1 MVIKIDLEK
10 AYDRLEWS
18 FIRNVLNAA
27 NFPSKLIQLIMSCV
41 SSTSTSILFNGG
53 TLNPFLPLRGIRQRD
68 PLSPYLFILCME
80 VLGRIIEDKCS
91 KKIWKPMKASI
102 SGPTFSHL
110 FFANNLLLFTKAD
123 TINCTS
129 VREALDKFCMI
140 SGQKINSTKSKVFFS
155 PNVDRD
161 HRDALCEILGF
172 HSTPN
177 LGTYLG
183 FPMRHAGSSNQD
195 LNFVLDRVNQKL
207 AGWKANLLSFTG
219 RIALIQASTSA
230 IPSYV
235 MQTTLLPTRILDS
248 LDRLNKNFLWGSNGK
263 RRKMHWVG
271 WNKVTRPVV
280 KGGIGLQTAKGRNLA
295 YLAKLN
301 WRLYTEKDA
310 LWYEEQVPVS

>member
-91 KKIWKPMKASI
+91 KKIWKPMKALI

-129 VREALDKFCMI
+129 IREALDKFCMI

-155 PNVDRD
+155 SNVDRD

-183 FPMRHAGSSNQD
+183 FPMRHARSSNQD

-271 WNKVTRPVV
+271 
-280 KGGIGLQTAKGRNLA
+280 
-295 YLAKLN
+295 
-301 WRLYTEKDA
+301 
-310 LWYEEQVPVS
+310 